1 MVLSRSVAFMGACW
15 LCMVVHG
22 DCLFVRLEPVVRPIF
37 PFDMDADDATREWKR
52 VTNPDEETHEPGQ
65 AWTIRDWQHQ
75 GYQRI
80 LSRYESFSTHHAP
93 DQLLIDVQN
102 PDMIQVEEMFTYM
115 PLPFL
120 TVIARQL
127 CSFRLSSMA
136 AHVLLILEIFR
147 PRLLSGLVRSVQFR
161 ALPDAVD
168 FW

>member
-1 MVLSRSVAFMGACW
+1 
-15 LCMVVHG
+15 
-22 DCLFVRLEPVVRPIF
+22 
-37 PFDMDADDATREWKR
+37 
-52 VTNPDEETHEPGQ
+52 
-65 AWTIRDWQHQ
+65 
-75 GYQRI
+75 
-80 LSRYESFSTHHAP
+80 
-93 DQLLIDVQN
+93 
-102 PDMIQVEEMFTYM
+102 M

-168 FW
+168 ILVDVSIDEPIA